1 MLSRGGKGPGPY
13 AAKPVKAVALGGILL
28 LYLAFAAAYARYTP
42 AWNNP
47 DEPAHYVY
55 IAHISE
61 TGTLPVLE
69 PGDWTPDRLEPL
81 IRGHF
86 PQGQATA
93 IDFLRYEA
101 WQPPL
106 YYLVAAPIYRLA
118 PPDARLDAL
127 HGFNIVLGAAS
138 LTLAYLV
145 ARAFF
150 SQLGVLGAE
159 KTWLPLLV
167 AGALVGVPMFAA
179 TSAAINNDNLAN
191 VFGGLLT
198 LILLRALAAPVG
210 ARSVVLLGVVLG
222 LGVLTKLTLGF
233 FLPLALAA
241 LVVGGRR
248 DAGRHCVLLLAAMLV
263 VLSPWLVR
271 QGLTYGWDDLLA
283 KRRHDAI
290 LIGRAF
296 PSLELSYWLGWG
308 TRLFRSAWAL
318 FGWMQVPTS
327 EKVYQMWSAVCQLGL
342 VGMLVY
348 AAWRKLDLR
357 ALLLVAVVAGAFA
370 TVVYYNLTTDVQPQG
385 RFLYVAVA
393 ALFTLLGLGWS
404 TLLPPRFRLPGLAAL
419 DIVLV
424 ALNAYTLAAFL
435 RPAFGT

>member
-1 MLSRGGKGPGPY
+1 MPLVR
-13 AAKPVKAVALGGILL
+13 ALGLGGVLL
-28 LYLAFAAAYARYTP
+28 VYLAFATAYARFTP

-55 IAHISE
+55 IAHIAE
-61 TGTLPVLE
+61 TGGLPVLQ

-81 IRGHF
+81 IRSHF

-106 YYLVAAPIYRLA
+106 YYLASAPVYRLA
-118 PPDARLDAL
+118 PPEARLGAL
-127 HGFNIVLGAAS
+127 HAFNILLGAAS
-138 LTLAYLV
+138 LVFAYLV
-145 ARAFF
+145 ADAFF
-150 SQLGVLGAE
+150 SRLAVLGARE
-159 KTWLPLLV
+159 KAWLPLV
-167 AGALVGVPMFAA
+167 AAGALVGVPMFAA

-191 VFGGLLT
+191 LFGGALT
-198 LILLRALAAPVG
+198 VMLLRTLSGAPSPRW
-210 ARSVVLLGVVLG
+210 AVLLGVVLG

-233 FLPLALAA
+233 FLPLAVAA
-241 LVVGGRR
+241 LFAGCVPRR
-248 DAGRHCVLLLAAMLV
+248 AAARQTLVMLAAMLL

-327 EKVYQMWSAVCQLGL
+327 EKVYQVWSALCQLGL
-342 VGMLVY
+342 VGMGVY
-348 AAWRKLDLR
+348 AAWSLRVRRAIDLR
-357 ALLLVAVVAGAFA
+357 TLLLVAVVAGAFA

-385 RFLYVAVA
+385 RFLFVALG
-393 ALFTLLGLGWS
+393 ALVSLLGLGWAA
-404 TLLPPRFRLPGLAAL
+404 LLPARLRLPGLAAL
-419 DIVLV
+419 DVALV